1 MPIAK
6 FGGRSLRTGVAGKG
20 QLGRWGPNFAADP
33 VITRLNPRTGK
44 AEVALGVRGD
54 SGLMALPGG
63 MVEPG
68 DDPAKT
74 VLKEFIEE
82 MMGDSKALD
91 TESLA
96 TTCFDQ
102 IGAKGKSGLAIRFWD
117 CAFVEMV
124 AGCIPAQGKVVY
136 QGIVDDPR
144 NTDNAWMET
153 TAMWIHTSDC
163 AVGPHATATYSKV
176 AGSQAQFRDSFGTQ
190 LELTATEIAMQVH
203 LTPATDIN
211 KANFRELTS
220 LDLNQDLYASHGYML
235 RGVQKHFSQQGQ

>member
-6 FGGRSLRTGVAGKG
+6 FGARSLRTGVAGKG

-33 VITRLNPRTGK
+33 VITRLNPATGK

-68 DDPAKT
+68 DNPAKT

-96 TTCFDQ
+96 TTCFGQ

-124 AGCIPAQGKVVY
+124 AGCIPTQGKVVY